1 MDKLVRRVTE
11 NKNSNNNVIA
21 LSLLTNPKLSNED
34 ILFMMMEFLF
44 GGVDTVRFIFS
55 RMHKF
60 RFTEPVRRLYK
71 QIELS
76 H

>member
-60 RFTEPVRRLYK
+60 RFTAEPVIGDYISR
-71 QIELS
+71 
-76 H
+76 